1 MNILEMVR
9 PVRGTGHLF
18 DVLDVLHRDR
28 LALRVHDG
36 AFSAMDPT
44 TRSSTSS
51 ATWSHAASI
60 G

>member
-1 MNILEMVR
+1 MVR
-9 PVRGTGHLF
+9 LVRGTGHLF

-28 LALRVHDG
+28 LALRVHDC

-51 ATWSHAASI
+51 ATWSHAAAI